1 MEVENK
7 LPLTGKKLLIH
18 TSIHEKRL
26 NPKIGAKLIIF
37 PL

>member
-7 LPLTGKKLLIH
+7 LPLTGKILLIH
-18 TSIHEKRL
+18 ISIHEKRL
-26 NPKIGAKLIIF
+26 DPKIGAKLLIF